1 MSTSATGPTAAAPEP
16 SGAAAPEPGADPDTG
31 TDTAAEQG
39 TSEQDAVPLN
49 RAERRA
55 RAKAEAAGSRT
66 GPPPDRTLRRGR
78 GPRSHTK
85 RI

>member
-1 MSTSATGPTAAAPEP
+1 MSQPDPTTTPADEPTVEPTAED
-16 SGAAAPEPGADPDTG
+16 GADQP
-31 TDTAAEQG
+31 
-39 TSEQDAVPLN
+39 PLN

-55 RAKAEAAGSRT
+55 KARADAKQAGHA

>member
-1 MSTSATGPTAAAPEP
+1 MSTSATGPTAAAPDP
-16 SGAAAPEPGADPDTG
+16 SGAPDADPDAVA
-31 TDTAAEQG
+31 AAEQG
-39 TSEQDAVPLN
+39 TSEQDAAPLN

-55 RAKAEAAGSRT
+55 RAKAEASGSRT

>member
-1 MSTSATGPTAAAPEP
+1 MPQPSATPEP
-16 SGAAAPEPGADPDTG
+16 EATDEVPVEEEPAPT
-31 TDTAAEQG
+31 
-39 TSEQDAVPLN
+39 N

-55 RAKAEAAGSRT
+55 RAKQAAGT
-66 GPPPDRTLRRGR
+66 GNAGPPPDRTLRRGR

>member
-1 MSTSATGPTAAAPEP
+1 MTPSATGPTAAAPDP
-16 SGAAAPEPGADPDTG
+16 SGAAEPGEAAAA
-31 TDTAAEQG
+31 AAEQG

-55 RAKAEAAGSRT
+55 RAKAEATGRT

-85 RI
+85 RV

>member
-1 MSTSATGPTAAAPEP
+1 MSQPAPTPEP
-16 SGAAAPEPGADPDTG
+16 EA
-31 TDTAAEQG
+31 TDEAVEEEQ
-39 TSEQDAVPLN
+39 APLN

-55 RAKAEAAGSRT
+55 RAKKAAAGNA

>member
-1 MSTSATGPTAAAPEP
+1 MSQPDPITAADEPAPEP
-16 SGAAAPEPGADPDTG
+16 ALEDAADQP
-31 TDTAAEQG
+31 Q
-39 TSEQDAVPLN
+39 LN

-55 RAKAEAAGSRT
+55 KAKAAAKQAGHA
-66 GPPPDRTLRRGR
+66 GPPPDRTLHRGR

>member
-1 MSTSATGPTAAAPEP
+1 MSQPDATTPADEP
-16 SGAAAPEPGADPDTG
+16 AVE
-31 TDTAAEQG
+31 DTAEQ
-39 TSEQDAVPLN
+39 PPRN

-55 RAKAEAAGSRT
+55 KAKAAAT
-66 GPPPDRTLRRGR
+66 QAAHAGPPPDRTLRRGR